1 MMPASLPGATS
12 SHTSQRILRKSD
24 TLNRTNLAKVE
35 KKTVKSLDGQE
46 KIH

>member
-1 MMPASLPGATS
+1 MPASLPGATF

-24 TLNRTNLAKVE
+24 TLKGINLARVE
-35 KKTVKSLDGQE
+35 KKTVKFLDGQE